1 MTLKELRIK
10 KGLTQIACA
19 AILGVSLR
27 TYIRYEKEENKQET
41 LKYKYMYKALED
53 YGLIDEQH
61 GILKIEDIRERCL
74 EVFQNYEVEYC
85 YLFGSYAKN
94 RATEESDVD
103 LLIATPKKGLEFF
116 EIVESLREKLCKNVD
131 VLHTTQ
137 LNQNMALI
145 EEILRDGIK
154 IYG

>member
-1 MTLKELRIK
+1 
-10 KGLTQIACA
+10 
-19 AILGVSLR
+19 
-27 TYIRYEKEENKQET
+27 
-41 LKYKYMYKALED
+41 MYNALEN
-53 YGLIDEQH
+53 YGLMDEQH

-74 EVFQNYEVEYC
+74 EIFQNYEVEYC

-94 RATEESDVD
+94 RATEESDID

-116 EIVESLREKLCKNVD
+116 EIVESLREKLCKKVD

-137 LNQNMALI
+137 LNQNMALT